1 MFTQEPMVY
10 GLFRV
15 SSLKEIVTLP
25 IKKIG
30 RALKFYFFFFFFFFV
45 LCFVFFLLVNFY
57 SLGQGEDIINPKS
70 EFGIISPVQYF
81 LFILVTRAEVP

>member
-30 RALKFYFFFFFFFFV
+30 RALKFYFFFCFF
-45 LCFVFFLLVNFY
+45 LCFVLFFFLLVNFY
-57 SLGQGEDIINPKS
+57 SLGPGEDIINPES

>member
-30 RALKFYFFFFFFFFV
+30 RALKFYFIIFFCVCV
-45 LCFVFFLLVNFY
+45 LFVFFLLVNFY
-57 SLGQGEDIINPKS
+57 SLGPGEDINYPES
-70 EFGIISPVQYF
+70 EFGVFSP
-81 LFILVTRAEVP
+81 L

>member
-1 MFTQEPMVY
+1 MVY

-30 RALKFYFFFFFFFFV
+30 RALKFYFIIFFFV
-45 LCFVFFLLVNFY
+45 FCFVFFSF
-57 SLGQGEDIINPKS
+57 S
-70 EFGIISPVQYF
+70 
-81 LFILVTRAEVP
+81 

>member
-1 MFTQEPMVY
+1 MVY

-30 RALKFYFFFFFFFFV
+30 RALKFYFIIFFCV
-45 LCFVFFLLVNFY
+45 LFVFFSF
-57 SLGQGEDIINPKS
+57 SK
-70 EFGIISPVQYF
+70 F
-81 LFILVTRAEVP
+81 LFPGPRGRHK

>member
-1 MFTQEPMVY
+1 MVY

-30 RALKFYFFFFFFFFV
+30 RALKFYFFFFFFV

-57 SLGQGEDIINPKS
+57 SLGQGEDIINPESK
-70 EFGIISPVQYF
+70 FGIISPVQYF

>member
-1 MFTQEPMVY
+1 MLTQEPMVY

-30 RALKFYFFFFFFFFV
+30 RALKFYFIFCF
-45 LCFVFFLLVNFY
+45 LCFVLFFFLLVNIY
-57 SLGQGEDIINPKS
+57 SLGPGEDINNPES
-70 EFGIISPVQYF
+70 EFGIFSP
-81 LFILVTRAEVP
+81 L

>member
-30 RALKFYFFFFFFFFV
+30 RALKFYFFF
-45 LCFVFFLLVNFY
+45 LLVNFY
-57 SLGQGEDIINPKS
+57 SLGPGEDINNPES
-70 EFGIISPVQYF
+70 EFGIFSP
-81 LFILVTRAEVP
+81 L

>member
-1 MFTQEPMVY
+1 MVY

-30 RALKFYFFFFFFFFV
+30 RALKFYFILFF
-45 LCFVFFLLVNFY
+45 LCFVCFFSF
-57 SLGQGEDIINPKS
+57 S
-70 EFGIISPVQYF
+70 
-81 LFILVTRAEVP
+81 